1 MNTGETQQKQTQ
13 QQNDQATEGTGNV
26 PEPTEEHLEK
36 AKRMAEVY
44 DEDRPTVTLPGSD
57 GTVSGT
63 AINDWLDDDGN
74 AVDHSS
80 DSRDSSAKTE
90 SKPNDG

>member
-1 MNTGETQQKQTQ
+1 VSTEDTQEESSDQEYAG
-13 QQNDQATEGTGNV
+13 QATDI
-26 PEPTEEHLEK
+26 PEPSDEHVEK
-36 AKRMAEVY
+36 AKEMAKVY

-74 AVDHSS
+74 AIDQSK
-80 DSRDSSAKTE
+80 DNEDAPDAD
-90 SKPNDG
+90 SKPDDEG